1 MRHALRTALAT
12 AVVAGV
18 ALTPVVTATTA
29 LAAPSAS
36 SAAKTTTENRYS
48 GYPVYLAKG
57 YVAVLRNRVS
67 DGGPEAWI
75 RAVNPNWQ
83 RGDDYMGRLMAKLDL
98 GNRNATVDGL
108 RLTLDNA
115 DGDVPLLKFN
125 GAGESRTIMFPERRN
140 DVDGVLVRTVPLKGG
155 LTAMV
160 YRHGDQHV
168 YYGATILKGKD
179 NEEIGHLTAGGG
191 HALKDTKVF
200 AGIQVTL
207 DFQGKVTSVQDHGS
221 DGQGPTTPV
230 GTDLGKRKLADGTYG
245 ELWKKGA
252 GWYVLEL
259 DRARRHHT
267 IAVGG
272 PAGGSTAGNQ
282 IDSMWV
288 GLNTSGTVRSWT
300 NTAAGFDH
308 GVVQGTQGCMVVRA
322 SDTPFKGVKVRLTN
336 GSLGPKADLINSSD
350 TSMTAFETLSL
361 KNRTGL
367 YKGARITQLAS
378 GQVVFQ
384 MRVAG
389 ATAPWRSVDIPK
401 APTGK
406 NCKGAAE
413 TTATTGKS
421 TGGATAQ
428 TATTGVQIV
437 PKGAVAAG
445 AEVEGGKGGNTALVA
460 GGAGL
465 ASVGVAGLGFAAL
478 RRRAGARR

>member
-1 MRHALRTALAT
+1 MRNALRTALAT

-29 LAAPSAS
+29 LAAPTTSV
-36 SAAKTTTENRYS
+36 AKATENRYS

-75 RAVNPNWQ
+75 RAVKPDWQ

-98 GNRNATVDGL
+98 DNRSATVDGL
-108 RLTLDNA
+108 RLSLDNA

-160 YRHGDQHV
+160 YRYGGQHV

-191 HALKDTKVF
+191 HARKDTKVF
-200 AGIQVTL
+200 NGIQVTL
-207 DFQGKVTSVQDHGS
+207 DFQGKVTSVQDQGGG
-221 DGQGPTTPV
+221 GQGPTTPV

-245 ELWKKGA
+245 ELWKKGE
-252 GWYVLEL
+252 GWYELE
-259 DRARRHHT
+259 ARRNGYSHT

-272 PAGGSTAGNQ
+272 PAGGTTAGAQ
-282 IDSMWV
+282 VDEMWV
-288 GLNTSGTVRSWT
+288 GLNTSGTVRSWVNRST
-300 NTAAGFDH
+300 GFDH
-308 GVVQGTQGCMVVRA
+308 GLIQGTQGCAVVRV

-336 GSLGPKADLINSSD
+336 GSLGPKADLINSGD
-350 TSMTAFETLSL
+350 VSMTAFETLSL

-367 YKGARITQLAS
+367 FHGARITQLAS
-378 GQVVFQ
+378 GRSAFQ
-384 MRVAG
+384 MRVSG
-389 ATAPWRSVDIPK
+389 APTQWQSVDIPK

-406 NCKGAAE
+406 DCKGATG

-421 TGGATAQ
+421 GGATPQ
-428 TATTGVQIV
+428 TATTGMQIV

-465 ASVGVAGLGFAAL
+465 ASVGVAGLGFFAAL
-478 RRRAGARR
+478 RRRAGARG

>member
-29 LAAPSAS
+29 LAAPSS

-98 GNRNATVDGL
+98 DHRNATVDGL

-160 YRHGDQHV
+160 YRYGDQHV

-207 DFQGKVTSVQDHGS
+207 DFQGKVTSVQDQGGG
-221 DGQGPTTPV
+221 GQGPTTPV

-259 DRARRHHT
+259 SAKDGKPRGSVTAGGPKGW
-267 IAVGG
+267 AENGEQVGG
-272 PAGGSTAGNQ
+272 
-282 IDSMWV
+282 MWV
-288 GLNTSGTVRSWT
+288 GLNNAGKVGSWLNKSGGFDAGDVEYTKGCTAYRTSGSP
-300 NTAAGFDH
+300 FD
-308 GVVQGTQGCMVVRA
+308 GL
-322 SDTPFKGVKVRLTN
+322 SLRLSN
-336 GSLGPKADLINSSD
+336 GPKGAVAEVLNAKNGTVYD
-350 TSMTAFETLSL
+350 TLSTADREGVL
-361 KNRTGL
+361 G
-367 YKGARITQLAS
+367 GARVKDLEPGRPT
-378 GQVVFQ
+378 FQ
-384 MRVAG
+384 MRVHG
-389 ATAPWRSVDIPK
+389 GQIPWDIVKFPKKPATCVTTPG
-401 APTGK
+401 GK
-406 NCKGAAE
+406 
-413 TTATTGKS
+413 TATGTG
-421 TGGATAQ
+421 TTAQ
-428 TATTGVQIV
+428 TAATGVQIV

-445 AEVEGGKGGNTALVA
+445 AEVDGGKGGNTALVA

-478 RRRAGARR
+478 RRRAAARR

>member
-29 LAAPSAS
+29 LAAPSV

-75 RAVNPNWQ
+75 RAVKPDWQ

-98 GNRNATVDGL
+98 DHRNATVDGL

-115 DGDVPLLKFN
+115 DGDVPLLKFS

-200 AGIQVTL
+200 AGIRVTL
-207 DFQGKVTSVQDHGS
+207 DFQGKVTSVQDQGS
-221 DGQGPTTPV
+221 GGQGPTTPV

-252 GWYVLEL
+252 GWYELEL
-259 DRARRHHT
+259 SAKDGKPRGSVTAGGPKGW
-267 IAVGG
+267 AENGEQVGG
-272 PAGGSTAGNQ
+272 
-282 IDSMWV
+282 MWV
-288 GLNTSGTVRSWT
+288 GLNNAGKVGSWL
-300 NTAAGFDH
+300 NKSAGFDA
-308 GVVQGTQGCMVVRA
+308 GDIEYTKGCTAYRT
-322 SDTPFKGVKVRLTN
+322 SGSPFEGLSLRLSN
-336 GSLGPKADLINSSD
+336 GPKGAVAEVLDAKNGTVYD
-350 TSMTAFETLSL
+350 TLSTADREGVL
-361 KNRTGL
+361 G
-367 YKGARITQLAS
+367 GARVKDLEPGRPT
-378 GQVVFQ
+378 FQ
-384 MRVAG
+384 MRVHG
-389 ATAPWRSVDIPK
+389 GQIPWDIVKFPK
-401 APTGK
+401 KPTK
-406 NCKGAAE
+406 C
-413 TTATTGKS
+413 ATTPDGKS
-421 TGGATAQ
+421 ATGAGATAQ
-428 TATTGVQIV
+428 TAAAGVQIV

-478 RRRAGARR
+478 RRRAARR

>member
-1 MRHALRTALAT
+1 MRNALRTALAT

-29 LAAPSAS
+29 LAAPTA

-48 GYPVYLAKG
+48 GYPVHLAKG

-75 RAVNPNWQ
+75 RAVKPDWQ

-98 GNRNATVDGL
+98 DSRSATVDGL
-108 RLTLDNA
+108 RLSLENA
-115 DGDVPLLKFN
+115 DGDVPLLKFD

-160 YRHGDQHV
+160 YRYGGRHV

-191 HALKDTKVF
+191 HARKDTKVF
-200 AGIQVTL
+200 NGIQVTL
-207 DFQGKVTSVQDHGS
+207 DFQGDVTSVQDQGS
-221 DGQGPTTPV
+221 GGQGPTTPV

-245 ELWKKGA
+245 ELWKKSA

-259 DRARRHHT
+259 SAKDGKPRGSVTAGGPKGQ
-267 IAVGG
+267 AENGDQVGG
-272 PAGGSTAGNQ
+272 
-282 IDSMWV
+282 MWV
-288 GLNTSGTVRSWT
+288 GLNNAGKVGSWLNPSGGFDAGDVEYTKGCTAYRTSGS
-300 NTAAGFDH
+300 
-308 GVVQGTQGCMVVRA
+308 
-322 SDTPFKGVKVRLTN
+322 PFGGLSLRLSN
-336 GSLGPKADLINSSD
+336 GPKGAVAEVLNVNDGSVYD
-350 TSMTAFETLSL
+350 TLS
-361 KNRTGL
+361 TADHEGL
-367 YKGARITQLAS
+367 LGGARVKDLEPGRPT
-378 GQVVFQ
+378 FQ
-384 MRVAG
+384 MRVHGGRIPWDIVKFPKKPAG
-389 ATAPWRSVDIPK
+389 KDCASTTTS
-401 APTGK
+401 T
-406 NCKGAAE
+406 
-413 TTATTGKS
+413 TTATT
-421 TGGATAQ
+421 TGATAQ
-428 TATTGVQIV
+428 TATTGTQIV

-465 ASVGVAGLGFAAL
+465 ASVGVAGLGFFAVL
-478 RRRAGARR
+478 RRRAGARG